1 MYFTLIFCAENGFDD
16 IAINVTCLE
25 KLLDLAS
32 DILDCPNQDIS
43 LFLFVDGTLIDGND
57 YLETLPDW
65 TPLIVCKPCQKEKLL
80 VYFDIKRAIE
90 AICH

>member
-1 MYFTLIFCAENGFDD
+1 MHFTLIFCAENGFND
-16 IAINVTCLE
+16 IAINVTWLE
-25 KLLDLAS
+25 KLLALAS
-32 DILDCPNQDIS
+32 DILDCPNQDIF
-43 LFLFVDGTLIDGND
+43 LFLFIDGVLIDGND

-65 TPLIVCKPCQKEKLL
+65 TPLIVCKPYQKEKLL